1 MKTQINN
8 HFVLQ
13 LKFFSRILATL
24 IFFIGFLA
32 ICGWQ
37 FNVEIFKKVT
47 PNLPVIA
54 PNTAFSFIL
63 VGLLIFFLGYA
74 RENRRFLRTF
84 LEFFSLSIT
93 LLGTMTLLEY
103 IFSVNFGIDGLL
115 FSQKMGA
122 SVIRMSPQSAFN
134 FLAVGLALF
143 FYSRKGKRY
152 VLWGQIL
159 IVAAGITALVSL
171 FGFVYGAAGFY
182 TIAPY
187 KGMAAHTAVA
197 FVMIFLGILASRP
210 EAGLVRIFVGRG
222 LSSLAARRLFLALAA
237 ILAIEFLAIAGGRM
251 GLYNLAFESL
261 FHLIVIT
268 GVFIFLIFYSF
279 RSLDQLAEA
288 EESLEHLKEIDRAKT
303 EFVSMA
309 SHQLRTPLTSVSW
322 YAEMLLSGEVGTA
335 NPKQKEYLAQI
346 YANNQRMINLV
357 DDLLNTS
364 KIDMG
369 MLSVEPRPMDPRF
382 VIESVL
388 MEIGPLAGEKNIE
401 IKKNFSEESAEVG
414 ADPELMRVVFQNLI
428 SNALKYTPTN
438 GKISIDVQPSN
449 SHVDVKIADSGYGIP
464 KVQQNKVF
472 TKMFRADNIRDK
484 VTDGTGLGLYIVKAI
499 VKQSGGKISFES
511 EEGKGTTFFVTLP
524 IKRTR

>member
-1 MKTQINN
+1 
-8 HFVLQ
+8 
-13 LKFFSRILATL
+13 
-24 IFFIGFLA
+24 
-32 ICGWQ
+32 
-37 FNVEIFKKVT
+37 
-47 PNLPVIA
+47 
-54 PNTAFSFIL
+54 
-63 VGLLIFFLGYA
+63 
-74 RENRRFLRTF
+74 
-84 LEFFSLSIT
+84 
-93 LLGTMTLLEY
+93 
-103 IFSVNFGIDGLL
+103 
-115 FSQKMGA
+115 
-122 SVIRMSPQSAFN
+122 
-134 FLAVGLALF
+134 
-143 FYSRKGKRY
+143 
-152 VLWGQIL
+152 
-159 IVAAGITALVSL
+159 
-171 FGFVYGAAGFY
+171 
-182 TIAPY
+182 
-187 KGMAAHTAVA
+187 
-197 FVMIFLGILASRP
+197 
-210 EAGLVRIFVGRG
+210 
-222 LSSLAARRLFLALAA
+222 
-237 ILAIEFLAIAGGRM
+237 
-251 GLYNLAFESL
+251 
-261 FHLIVIT
+261 
-268 GVFIFLIFYSF
+268 
-279 RSLDQLAEA
+279 
-288 EESLEHLKEIDRAKT
+288 
-303 EFVSMA
+303 
-309 SHQLRTPLTSVSW
+309 
-322 YAEMLLSGEVGTA
+322 
-335 NPKQKEYLAQI
+335 
-346 YANNQRMINLV
+346 V